1 MGTVHIVFGPQ
12 GAGKSTYARRLAV
25 DDNTVRFSIDEWM
38 IQLYGPDLPEPMS
51 FAWIMQ
57 RVRRCEERIWATA
70 ADVANTGS
78 SVVLDLGFMKID
90 SRTAFTDLARE
101 RDLPSTLHFVDAPL
115 ATRRRRVLE
124 RNNDRGATFAFE
136 VTPDMFDVMER
147 EFQRPTTA
155 EFAMAIVST
164 TDA

>member
-12 GAGKSTYARRLAV
+12 GAGKSTYARRLAA
-25 DDNTVRFSIDEWM
+25 DDNAVRLSIDEWM

-51 FAWIMQ
+51 FAWITQ
-57 RVRRCEERIWATA
+57 RVRRCEQRIWATA
-70 ADVANTGS
+70 ADVADTGS

-90 SRTAFTDLARE
+90 NRTQFTDLARE
-101 RDLPSTLHFVDAPL
+101 RNLPSELHFVDAPL

-136 VTPDMFDVMER
+136 VTPDMFDFMER

-155 EFAMAIVST
+155 ELAVAIMST